1 MMYIHVYKTD
11 VESREDEARITAVL
25 TDEFTEPDY
34 EISFDLEDCDNV
46 FRIESLNGKI
56 DEDKIFKIFKRNGF
70 SLEKMPTEG

>member
-1 MMYIHVYKTD
+1 MYIHVYKTD

-46 FRIESLNGKI
+46 FRIESFNGKI

>member
-46 FRIESLNGKI
+46 FRIESFNGKI